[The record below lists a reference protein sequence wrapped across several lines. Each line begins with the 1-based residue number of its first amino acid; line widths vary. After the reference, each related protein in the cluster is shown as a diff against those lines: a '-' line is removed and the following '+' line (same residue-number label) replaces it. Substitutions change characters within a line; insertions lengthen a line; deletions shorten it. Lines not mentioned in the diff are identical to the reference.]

1 MSLQTNKHN
10 KTMDIKINYTI
21 AIEGN
26 VYLLCP
32 RNNGEYYEVYS
43 HSNDETFGDYV
54 GDFESPYKLDSLEF
68 EKDFTAWI
76 REEEYIPYNNVEDV
90 LAELMSAKCTAMYC
104 ESTKCYRSSKCHR
117 DCPYFVD
124 AVNKLKNN

>member
-1 MSLQTNKHN
+1 MAE
-10 KTMDIKINYTI
+10 IKINYTI